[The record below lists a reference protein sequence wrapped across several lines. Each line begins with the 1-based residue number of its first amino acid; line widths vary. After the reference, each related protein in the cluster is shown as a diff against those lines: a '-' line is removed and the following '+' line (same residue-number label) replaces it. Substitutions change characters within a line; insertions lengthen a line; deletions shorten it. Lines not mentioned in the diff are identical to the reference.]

1 LLKNIMPKLSL
12 TVIIAALLFFFMSF
26 FMAVFL
32 GLIIPAP
39 IIRIIINLGIIVS
52 FVLALLSPKGKWKN
66 AALTVVIIIGLL
78 YLIGIELM
86 GFLFRGNGF

>member
-1 LLKNIMPKLSL
+1 MPKLSL
-12 TVIIAALLFFFMSF
+12 TVIIVALLFFFMSF
-26 FMAVFL
+26 FIAVFL

-39 IIRIIINLGIIVS
+39 IIRIIMNLGIIVS
-52 FVLALLSPKGKWKN
+52 FVLALLSPKGKLKN
-66 AALTVVIIIGLL
+66 AALTVVIIIGSL